1 MPAFNRYIGIDY
13 SGAQTPNASLKG
25 LRVYMA
31 EGDGPPAEVLP
42 PPSPQKYW
50 SRRGVA
56 EWLMDRLNED
66 APTLVGIDHGFS
78 FPLSYFQAHGLPRDW
93 DSFLEDF
100 QNHWPTDD
108 DIRVDDVRDGAFGNG
123 AARGGNTRWK
133 RLTERRAGAAKSVF
147 HFDVQGSVAK
157 SSHSGIPWLRFIRR
171 KLGQQVHFWP
181 FDGWEVPEG
190 RSAIAE
196 VYPALWNRDLENDG
210 RNPDQHDAFCIAAW
224 MSRADRDGE
233 LARSLQPALSDE
245 ESAIAMAEGWILGVT
260 GATSTRRPIS
270 PDERLTAE
278 KVAYWYF
285 RLNGFLQIEN
295 FVIHPPGRGG
305 QRTDADL
312 LAVRFPNRAERLFD
326 NPDDVMVDDVRA
338 LALSP
343 DQIDMAI
350 VEVKTG
356 QPCALNGPWTDRDRQ
371 NVERV
376 LAALGCLALDRIP
389 IAAADLYEKGMHQA
403 DGLRVRLIAIGNG
416 RSLDLTKQY
425 PSVKQIT
432 WSDALG
438 FIWQRFH
445 AYRRQKAQVDQWDTT
460 GRRLKQLADGCRGEP
475 EFVEGAKARMGILHL
490 AIGAD
495 D

>member
-1 MPAFNRYIGIDY
+1 MPAFTRYIGIDY
-13 SGAQTPNASLKG
+13 SGAQTPNASLRG

-56 EWLMDRLNED
+56 EWLMDRLSED

-78 FPLSYFQAHGLPRDW
+78 FPLSYFQAHELPHDW
-93 DSFLEDF
+93 DAFLEDF
-100 QNHWPTDD
+100 QHHWPTDD
-108 DIRVDDVRDGAFGNG
+108 DIRVDAVREGAVGNG

-171 KLGQQVHFWP
+171 NLGRRVHFWP
-181 FDGWEVPEG
+181 FDGWDIPQG
-190 RSAIAE
+190 RSAVAE
-196 VYPALWNRDLENDG
+196 VYPALWNRDVENDG
-210 RNPDQHDAFCIAAW
+210 RTPDQHDAFCIAAW
-224 MSRADRDGE
+224 MSAADRDGE
-233 LARSLQPALSDE
+233 LARSLRPALSAE

-260 GATSTRRPIS
+260 GTAAPRRPIA

-285 RLNGFLQIEN
+285 RLNGFLQLEN
-295 FVIHPPGRGG
+295 FVVHPPGRGG

-326 NPDDVMVDDVRA
+326 NPDDVMLDDMGA
-338 LALSP
+338 LALCR
-343 DQIDMAI
+343 DQIDVAI

-356 QPCALNGPWTDRDRQ
+356 QPCTLNGPWTNRDRQ

-376 LAALGCLALDRIP
+376 LAAIGCLAPDRIP
-389 IAAADLYEKGMHQA
+389 IAAADLYEMGLHRA
-403 DGLRVRLIAIGNG
+403 DGLQVRLIAVGSV
-416 RSLDLTKQY
+416 RSLDLAKQY
-425 PSVKQIT
+425 PSVTQIT

-438 FIWQRFH
+438 FIWRRFH

-460 GRRLKQLADGCRGEP
+460 GRRLKWLADGCRDEP
-475 EFVEGAKARMGILHL
+475 QFVDAAKARMGLRHV
-490 AIGAD
+490 D
-495 D
+495 